1 MRQFFSLVSD
11 GNGKIMFFDWKIR
24 KQIIDGKL
32 DREADSHTSIADY
45 YGYKGLAEDKLNKYE
60 YNFLTGKFNIDQINT
75 VDDSE
80 NVKKFCKKLNSKK
93 IVPALIIKPML
104 NPFKDKSCRKI
115 TNADLKLLK
124 KWASVWPSVRDSVED
139 SAWASVWDSVEDS
152 VWDSVWDSAWASV
165 WDSVWDSV
173 GASVWDSV
181 RDSVWDSVWPSVE
194 DSVWASVEAS
204 VRASV
209 WASVRAYISS
219 FFKIKYKYD
228 FSSCVKLWDKGIVP
242 SFDGK
247 IWRLHGKDGKIL
259 KEITVAKLKTI

>member
-124 KWASVWPSVRDSVED
+124 KWASVW
-139 SAWASVWDSVEDS
+139 ASVKDS
-152 VWDSVWDSAWASV
+152 VWA
-165 WDSVWDSV
+165 SVWDSV
-173 GASVWDSV
+173 GASA
-181 RDSVWDSVWPSVE
+181 
-194 DSVWASVEAS
+194 WASVEAS
-204 VRASV
+204 VRDSV